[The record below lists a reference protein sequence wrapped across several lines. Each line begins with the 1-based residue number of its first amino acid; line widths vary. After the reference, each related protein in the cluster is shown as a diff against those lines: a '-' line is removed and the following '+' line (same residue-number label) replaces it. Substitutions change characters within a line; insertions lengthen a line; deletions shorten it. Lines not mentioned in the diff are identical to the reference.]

1 MKKLFRNSFIGIIAI
16 FLIVALFAPQT
27 VNAQT
32 AFSEKSADLTH
43 FYAKFPS
50 TNVDSLNTVYS
61 EWFTLRGYTYE
72 SMTTYPLRAFYQ
84 LSSASGKPKL
94 LGIIQ
99 GCSDLSDANTIA
111 TVDSLTALYD
121 STETFNPVTL
131 NFNGKNFP
139 WYRIAWIGK
148 SVNSQSKN
156 RADTYVKAEL
166 WIERNKKQ

>member
-1 MKKLFRNSFIGIIAI
+1 MKKI
-16 FLIVALFAPQT
+16 FNKSLLVLFAFIVIGSLTVPQT
-27 VNAQT
+27 TNAQT
-32 AFSEKSADLTH
+32 AFSDKSADLTH

-72 SMTTYPLRAFYQ
+72 SMSTYPLRAFYQ
-84 LSSASGKPKL
+84 LSSALGKPKI

-99 GCSDLSDANTIA
+99 GCSDLNDANTIA
-111 TVDSLTALYD
+111 TVDSVTALND

-131 NFNGKNFP
+131 NFNGKNYP
-139 WYRIAWIGK
+139 WYRFAWIGK

-156 RADTYVKAEL
+156 RSDTYVKAEL